1 MAFYF
6 YYFLIIRTYIIEL
19 KSGGAW
25 L

>member
-6 YYFLIIRTYIIEL
+6 YHFLIIRTYIIEL